1 MFISHLQSF
10 FGSSVDYGGMLV
22 TKNGNMTNEPLFGVI
37 KGTLPGRPLRTPIRN
52 VTRCSMQSSPRHSPH
67 IAAPIFRFFTP
78 EPRNDDLLL
87 ERLAEL
93 RRAQPGVRAELRG
106 TLSQWG
112 KDRFGVCRVGDQSSG
127 EQTDGEKAADG
138 LEPAWG
144 ASAIADTNPSA
155 RRRMGEHLPAL
166 VSGFPP

>member
-1 MFISHLQSF
+1 MILSFSDTIPNPGMFISHLQSF
-10 FGSSVDYGGMLV
+10 FGSSVDYGGMFV

-93 RRAQPGVRAELRG
+93 RRAQPGVRAQLREGCRNGKISLRG
-106 TLSQWG
+106 G
-112 KDRFGVCRVGDQSSG
+112 SSSV
-127 EQTDGEKAADG
+127 E
-138 LEPAWG
+138 
-144 ASAIADTNPSA
+144 SAINQAGWAPL
-155 RRRMGEHLPAL
+155 R
-166 VSGFPP
+166 